1 MSNENLPVGLA
12 ASLPTA
18 ARPQGGALAQA
29 DQQRAIAEVQA
40 RMMIARMNPRDER
53 AAMDRIMNACAR
65 PTLADS
71 AVYTYSRGGQD
82 VSGPSIRLAETIGQN
97 WGNIE
102 FGFRELSRGVDSD
115 GVTFSEVEAFAWD
128 IESNTRRP
136 VMFRVR
142 HWRDTKKGGYPLKDE
157 RDIYELTANMAQRR
171 VRACILAVIPGDIV
185 EAATQ
190 QCEVTMKTKADTSPE
205 AMAKMVEAFAGFG
218 VTKDQIEKRIQRR
231 LDAIQPAQVV
241 ALKKIYASMRDGM
254 SRAEEWFEADE
265 SAATTSLDAI
275 KKQAAAKKEP
285 KQPADAATGELTEE
299 EIAAIRAKELA
310 EAA

>member
-1 MSNENLPVGLA
+1 
-12 ASLPTA
+12 
-18 ARPQGGALAQA
+18 
-29 DQQRAIAEVQA
+29 
-40 RMMIARMNPRDER
+40 
-53 AAMDRIMNACAR
+53 
-65 PTLADS
+65 
-71 AVYTYSRGGQD
+71 
-82 VSGPSIRLAETIGQN
+82 
-97 WGNIE
+97 
-102 FGFRELSRGVDSD
+102 
-115 GVTFSEVEAFAWD
+115 
-128 IESNTRRP
+128 
-136 VMFRVR
+136 MFRVR

-241 ALKKIYASMRDGM
+241 ALKKIYASLREGM
-254 SRAEEWFEADE
+254 SAPGDWFEHGDAPQ
-265 SAATTSLDAI
+265 AGKSLDAI

-285 KQPADAATGELTEE
+285 KPPADAATGELTEE
-299 EIAAIRAKELA
+299 EIAAIRARELA